1 VIGLAA
7 GGETPSRTSSQSD
20 VSDRLVPLFK
30 RWVILGTLPEK
41 KPFFI
46 AELVLLLK
54 AGKNLVE

>member
-1 VIGLAA
+1 
-7 GGETPSRTSSQSD
+7 
-20 VSDRLVPLFK
+20 
-30 RWVILGTLPEK
+30 VILVTLPEK